1 MAHASASARARASAS
16 AASSASVTTRRFA
29 SRGGRGGARVTKTT
43 SFASDA
49 MPFELAMERVDLGK
63 GLSMR
68 IARPADE
75 DAVVD
80 HYVELGKLDA
90 DPYWATLWPSA
101 FAAARYLVD
110 APALVRD
117 KTVYDLGAGLGL
129 AGLAAC
135 AAGARK
141 VVLLDRE
148 PLALACAELSIRANG
163 FEGRVTTQVFDWNA
177 VDDGQEKFDTLL
189 ACDVLYEAAAVAP
202 VAELVPKLV
211 RGGGGRFLIGDPPL
225 RAPKNRARFKSLLT
239 EQYGAFV
246 MRELEVMEG
255 SDSLILIDFKL

>member
-1 MAHASASARARASAS
+1 MVRARAIAS
-16 AASSASVTTRRFA
+16 TRADAPRTSSARVDARRFA
-29 SRGGRGGARVTKTT
+29 SRGGCGGARARLATA
-43 SFASDA
+43 FASDA
-49 MPFELAMERVDLGK
+49 MPFELAMERVDVGN
-63 GLSMR
+63 GLSIR

-135 AAGARK
+135 AAGARR

-177 VDDGQEKFDTLL
+177 VDEGQEKFDTLL
-189 ACDVLYEAAAVAP
+189 ACDVLYEASAVAP

-211 RGGGGRFLIGDPPL
+211 RGGGGRFFIGDPPL

-246 MRELEVMEG
+246 MRELTVMEG
-255 SDSLILIDFKL
+255 SESLILIDFKL